1 MVRTAQTAE
10 PHFGPDTGRTM
21 SIQLQQESPNV
32 FRMDISGTLSRNEV
46 EHCEAQLAQEME
58 RGGTVRLLVVLESF
72 NGWSTGDQW
81 NDLGFYV
88 KHGHA
93 IERIAIVGDE
103 EWRSLALMFANA
115 DLRAAPVE
123 FFPRGG
129 IGIARAWLR
138 G

>member
-1 MVRTAQTAE
+1 
-10 PHFGPDTGRTM
+10 M
-21 SIQLQQESPNV
+21 SIQLQQGSPNV
-32 FRMDISGTLSRNEV
+32 FRMDISGTLSRSEV
-46 EHCEAQLAQEME
+46 ENCEAQLAQEME